1 MNNKDIAGTRAA
13 PSPTAA
19 APFVAAA
26 LAFLVLVVSAFT
38 AATAQAASPLCAS
51 KGNNQNYE

>member
-1 MNNKDIAGTRAA
+1 MKNNDLSGTRAA

-38 AATAQAASPLCAS
+38 AATASAAPLL
-51 KGNNQNYE
+51 